1 MIIQITKGT
10 DCKVKFKIY
19 RDYVKREPIDL
30 SNYIDLICVVTEQE
44 NLLIEKKF
52 STNGI
57 MIDYDNN
64 QNQIKNTV
72 TVLFNPEDTKQL
84 KPNPAHEDRIR
95 LIEVFGI
102 DNNKK
107 ITRFYHGPFYI
118 EGSRYKVRI

>member
-57 MIDYDNN
+57 MID
-64 QNQIKNTV
+64 
-72 TVLFNPEDTKQL
+72 
-84 KPNPAHEDRIR
+84 
-95 LIEVFGI
+95 
-102 DNNKK
+102 
-107 ITRFYHGPFYI
+107 
-118 EGSRYKVRI
+118 